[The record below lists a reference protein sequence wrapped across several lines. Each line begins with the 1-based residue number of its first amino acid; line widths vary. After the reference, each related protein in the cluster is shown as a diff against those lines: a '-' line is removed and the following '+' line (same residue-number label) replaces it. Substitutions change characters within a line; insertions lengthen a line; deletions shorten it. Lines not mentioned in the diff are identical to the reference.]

1 MVFMRMGRDDPQEA
15 VAAFDDKGGVGH
27 DHIDPGLVLLLAEGD
42 AAIDDQPLAAIAV
55 EVEVHPD
62 LAGAAERE
70 EIERVGI
77 VLRDRLRAA
86 RRVHR
91 SVLWR

>member
-1 MVFMRMGRDDPQEA
+1 MVLMRVGRDDPQEL
-15 VAAFDDKGGVGH
+15 VAAFDDERGVGH
-27 DHIDPGLVLLLAEGD
+27 DHIDPGLMLLLAEGD

-55 EVEVHPD
+55 EAEVHPD

-77 VLRDRLRAA
+77 VFAERVEERGRS
-86 RRVHR
+86 VHR
-91 SVLWR
+91 RML